1 MMIPRRIKV
10 QIEAGLSRQAAVALM
25 GPRQVGK
32 TTLAKMLAS
41 QSDSVF
47 LDLESPTDRQKLAD
61 PEFFLN
67 RFSDRLVILDE
78 IHRIPELFQVL
89 RVLIDEGRRQGR
101 GKGRFLLLGSAGI
114 ELLGQSGESLAG
126 RIEYVHLTPF
136 QILELSKKKLW
147 ELHWLRGGFPE
158 SYLAQNDSDS
168 FKFRQNF
175 IRTYLERDV
184 PMLGPRIP
192 AETLERFWTMLAHSQ
207 GSLFNASKLAA
218 GLGVS
223 SPTVSNYLGLMVD
236 LLLMRRLP
244 PFLAN
249 VKKRLVKSP
258 KVYLRDSGILYA
270 LLGIRTMEDLLGHP
284 IAGMS
289 WEGYV
294 IENLLAVMPE
304 RTLAS
309 FYRTSAGAEIDLVL
323 ELGGSHGIWA
333 IEIKKSTAPK
343 LERGFHLAV
352 EDIQPNRV
360 FVVYTGQERYP
371 KSAEIEVL
379 CLRELAQEL
388 EALE

>member
-1 MMIPRRIKV
+1 MIPRRIKV

-258 KVYLRDSGILYA
+258 KVYLRDSGILHA
-270 LLGIRTMEDLLGHP
+270 LLGIRSMEDLLGHP

-371 KSAEIEVL
+371 KSADIEVL

>member
-1 MMIPRRIKV
+1 MISRRIKV

-126 RIEYVHLTPF
+126 RIEYVQLTPF

-258 KVYLRDSGILYA
+258 KVYLRDSGILHA
-270 LLGIRTMEDLLGHP
+270 LLGIRSMEDLLGHP

-388 EALE
+388 EVLE

>member
-1 MMIPRRIKV
+1 MIPRRIKV

-32 TTLAKMLAS
+32 TTLAKILAS

-126 RIEYVHLTPF
+126 RIEFVHLTPF

-258 KVYLRDSGILYA
+258 KVYLRDSGILHA
-270 LLGIRTMEDLLGHP
+270 LLGIRSMEDLLGHP

-371 KSAEIEVL
+371 KSADIEVL

>member
-1 MMIPRRIKV
+1 MIPRRIKV

-32 TTLAKMLAS
+32 TTLAKILAS

-47 LDLESPTDRQKLAD
+47 LDLESPTDRQKLSD

-126 RIEYVHLTPF
+126 RIEFVHLTPF

-184 PMLGPRIP
+184 AMLGPRIP

-258 KVYLRDSGILYA
+258 KVYLRDSGILHA
-270 LLGIRTMEDLLGHP
+270 LLGIRSMEDLLGHP

>member
-1 MMIPRRIKV
+1 MIPRRIKV

-258 KVYLRDSGILYA
+258 KVYLRDSGILHA

-371 KSAEIEVL
+371 KSADIEVL

>member
-1 MMIPRRIKV
+1 MIPRRIKV

-32 TTLAKMLAS
+32 TTLAKILAS

-223 SPTVSNYLGLMVD
+223 SPTVSNYLGLLVD

-258 KVYLRDSGILYA
+258 KVYLRDSGILHA

-371 KSAEIEVL
+371 KSADIEVL

>member
-1 MMIPRRIKV
+1 MIPRRIKV

-223 SPTVSNYLGLMVD
+223 SPTVSNYLGLLVD

-258 KVYLRDSGILYA
+258 KVYLRDSGILHA
-270 LLGIRTMEDLLGHP
+270 LLGIRSMEDLLGHP

-371 KSAEIEVL
+371 KSADIEVL

>member
-1 MMIPRRIKV
+1 MIPRRIKV

-32 TTLAKMLAS
+32 TTLAKILAS

-223 SPTVSNYLGLMVD
+223 SPTVSNYLGLLVD

-258 KVYLRDSGILYA
+258 KVYLRDSGILHA
-270 LLGIRTMEDLLGHP
+270 LLGIRSMEDLLGHP

-371 KSAEIEVL
+371 KSADIEVL

>member
-1 MMIPRRIKV
+1 MIPRRIKV

-32 TTLAKMLAS
+32 TTLAKILAS

-47 LDLESPTDRQKLAD
+47 LDLESPTERQKLAD

-258 KVYLRDSGILYA
+258 KVYLRDSGILHA
-270 LLGIRTMEDLLGHP
+270 LLGIRSMEDLLGHP

-343 LERGFHLAV
+343 LDRGFHLSV

-371 KSAEIEVL
+371 KSADIEVL

>member
-1 MMIPRRIKV
+1 MIPRRIKV

-32 TTLAKMLAS
+32 TTLAKILAS

-89 RVLIDEGRRQGR
+89 RVLIDEGRSQGR

-223 SPTVSNYLGLMVD
+223 SPTVSNYLDLMVD

-258 KVYLRDSGILYA
+258 KVYLRDSGILHA

-371 KSAEIEVL
+371 RSADIEVL

>member
-1 MMIPRRIKV
+1 MISRRIKV

-126 RIEYVHLTPF
+126 RIEYVQLTPF

-258 KVYLRDSGILYA
+258 KVYLRDSGILHA
-270 LLGIRTMEDLLGHP
+270 LLGIRSMEDLLGHP

-352 EDIQPNRV
+352 EEIQPNRV
-360 FVVYTGQERYP
+360 FVVYTGLERYP
-371 KSAEIEVL
+371 KSAYIDVL
-379 CLRELAQEL
+379 CLCALAQEL

>member
-1 MMIPRRIKV
+1 M
-10 QIEAGLSRQAAVALM
+10 
-25 GPRQVGK
+25 
-32 TTLAKMLAS
+32 
-41 QSDSVF
+41 
-47 LDLESPTDRQKLAD
+47 
-61 PEFFLN
+61 
-67 RFSDRLVILDE
+67 ILDE

-126 RIEYVHLTPF
+126 RIEFVHLTPF

-184 PMLGPRIP
+184 AMLGPRIP

-223 SPTVSNYLGLMVD
+223 SPTVSSYLGLMVD

-258 KVYLRDSGILYA
+258 KVYLRDSGILHA
-270 LLGIRTMEDLLGHP
+270 LLGIRSMEDLLGHP

-323 ELGGSHGIWA
+323 ELGGVMESGLL
-333 IEIKKSTAPK
+333 KSKSTAPK
-343 LERGFHLAV
+343 LERVFISQLRTSNPTVCLWSILVRNGIPSLQKSRFYAYVNWPRNLKHLNNWK
-352 EDIQPNRV
+352 I
-360 FVVYTGQERYP
+360 
-371 KSAEIEVL
+371 
-379 CLRELAQEL
+379 
-388 EALE
+388 

>member
-1 MMIPRRIKV
+1 MIPRRIKV

-32 TTLAKMLAS
+32 TTLAKILAS

-47 LDLESPTDRQKLAD
+47 LDLESPTERQKLAD

-258 KVYLRDSGILYA
+258 KVYLRDSGILHA

-343 LERGFHLAV
+343 LDRGFHLSV

-371 KSAEIEVL
+371 KSADIEVL

>member
-1 MMIPRRIKV
+1 MIPRRIKV

-47 LDLESPTDRQKLAD
+47 LDLESPTDRQKLSD

-126 RIEYVHLTPF
+126 RIEFVHLTPF

-158 SYLAQNDSDS
+158 SYLAHNDSDS

-184 PMLGPRIP
+184 AMLGPRIP

-258 KVYLRDSGILYA
+258 KVYLRDSGILHA
-270 LLGIRTMEDLLGHP
+270 LLGIRSMEDLLGHP

-371 KSAEIEVL
+371 KSADIEVL
-379 CLRELAQEL
+379 CLREMAQEL
-388 EALE
+388 EVLE

>member
-1 MMIPRRIKV
+1 MIPRRIKV

-32 TTLAKMLAS
+32 TTLAKILAS

-47 LDLESPTDRQKLAD
+47 LDLESPTERQKLAD

-207 GSLFNASKLAA
+207 GSLFNASNLAA
-218 GLGVS
+218 SLGVS

-258 KVYLRDSGILYA
+258 KVYLRDSGILHA
-270 LLGIRTMEDLLGHP
+270 LLGIRSMEDLLGHP

-343 LERGFHLAV
+343 LDRGFHLSV

-371 KSAEIEVL
+371 KSADIEVL

>member
-1 MMIPRRIKV
+1 MIPRRIKV

-32 TTLAKMLAS
+32 TTLAKILAS

-47 LDLESPTDRQKLAD
+47 LDLESPTDRQKLSD

-126 RIEYVHLTPF
+126 RIEFVHLTPF

-184 PMLGPRIP
+184 AMLGPRIP

-258 KVYLRDSGILYA
+258 KVYLRDSGILHA
-270 LLGIRTMEDLLGHP
+270 LLGIRSMEDLLGHP

-371 KSAEIEVL
+371 KSADIEVL
-379 CLRELAQEL
+379 CLREMAQEL
-388 EALE
+388 EVLE

>member
-1 MMIPRRIKV
+1 MISRRIKV

-207 GSLFNASKLAA
+207 GSLFNASNLAA

-270 LLGIRTMEDLLGHP
+270 LLGIRSMEDLLGHP